1 LLEDD
6 PVISVNIRAV
16 CNPEDWA
23 KEASGSQYRIGAVA
37 FGASVYKKIIG
48 NLANDIFDAGNVV
61 FR

>member
-1 LLEDD
+1 
-6 PVISVNIRAV
+6 VISVNIRAV

-48 NLANDIFDAGNVV
+48 NLWLVALANDIFDAGNVV